1 MKNALKIAAIINIII
16 AVLSFIIT
24 NTILYPLV
32 LAVISIIYF
41 SYIEKTIN
49 TLYNKKTKITL
60 LALINFIV
68 NPVSSIIVLI
78 GLDKLTEE
86 YKNSS
91 DQKEKELTKEEKQIS
106 LLLNLGI
113 GLISLSGIILITTK
127 WNIITPIIKLIILVF
142 FALLFLSLSIL
153 SNKKLKIQI
162 LEKNYWLLS
171 MLFMILTIIANG
183 YFEIISHWFSY
194 NGNGKNLYIAF
205 TTIIISLLAQITN
218 QKYNKQIYKNISYIG
233 ILSSLAFILLQINII
248 KEVVLIILTTIL
260 ITTNI
265 ILKQQKEKELSKYL
279 TIILSIIVI
288 STIQSSNQTLAQII
302 LSILTIINTTYI
314 SLKGQTLEGIINP
327 IIINTTILTTIT
339 CISTNL
345 ELNNTIQS
353 LIILIIYSLIY
364 LSNIIKQ
371 ENKTFKTIMN
381 IITNIIFGILLLANT
396 EQKILLTTIAATITL
411 TSIVNYYKK
420 TTKEKILLP
429 IKLTILIISIISLLK
444 ETINPV
450 YMLILIYII
459 IFTIYELIKN
469 KNIKTTCL
477 ILYYIVFI
485 LALLLNNNQQ
495 ILPSF
500 INLLASIIQLLL
512 IDKEQNQTKT
522 KISYITLLI
531 TVAST
536 LIYTNILNTT
546 QLINSALLLL
556 IYTLLTI
563 TTTKETS
570 INKINYLSI
579 ILPLTVMTKDINIGY
594 ELETILSTTIGM
606 YIILL
611 INIFLL
617 KKTKEKNIFSTI
629 TTSLLLLQ
637 IISIESWQIGLYI
650 GIIALILIIIGFI
663 NKEYKALLIEGIII
677 TIINI
682 LSQFQYILKELPLWL
697 YTLIAGL
704 IIIGLVTYKI
714 IDNEKK

>member
-248 KEVVLIILTTIL
+248 KEIVLIILTMIL

-265 ILKQQKEKELSKYL
+265 ILKQQKELSKYL

-288 STIQSSNQTLAQII
+288 STTQSSNQTLAQII

-327 IIINTTILTTIT
+327 IIITTTILTTIT

-371 ENKTFKTIMN
+371 ENKTFKIIMN

>member
-248 KEVVLIILTTIL
+248 KEIVLIILTMIL

-265 ILKQQKEKELSKYL
+265 ILKQQKELSKYL

-288 STIQSSNQTLAQII
+288 STTQSSNQTLAQII

-371 ENKTFKTIMN
+371 ENKTFKIIMN

-594 ELETILSTTIGM
+594 ELETKLSTTIGM

>member
-24 NTILYPLV
+24 NKILYPLV

-248 KEVVLIILTTIL
+248 KEIVLIILTMIL

-265 ILKQQKEKELSKYL
+265 ILKQQKELSKYL

-579 ILPLTVMTKDINIGY
+579 ILPLIVMTKDINIGY

-682 LSQFQYILKELPLWL
+682 LYQFQYILKELPLWL

>member
-248 KEVVLIILTTIL
+248 KEIVLIILTMIL

-265 ILKQQKEKELSKYL
+265 ILKQQKELSKYL

-411 TSIVNYYKK
+411 TSIVNYHKK

-617 KKTKEKNIFSTI
+617 KKRNEKNIFSTI

>member
-248 KEVVLIILTTIL
+248 KEIVLIILTMIL

-265 ILKQQKEKELSKYL
+265 ILKQQKELSKYL

-288 STIQSSNQTLAQII
+288 STTQSSNQTLAQII

-371 ENKTFKTIMN
+371 ENKTFKIIMN